1 MAITKNAG
9 VHKTACKIVE
19 IGFADLVAGTD
30 TAAIDLPPGAV
41 VLSGSHAYTTEA
53 WNSTST
59 DTLDV
64 GDAASQNR
72 YLNDG
77 NIRALAANV
86 PLVPTGFSH
95 TGGSLTVKWNSGGGT
110 PTTGALRVVIH
121 YAQLGNATTTYEV

>member
-19 IGFADLVAGTD
+19 IGFADLVAGAD
-30 TAAIDLPPGAV
+30 TAAIDLPPGSV
-41 VLSGSHAYTTEA
+41 VLSGSHAYTTQA
-53 WNSTST
+53 WNSTTS
-59 DTLDV
+59 DTIDV
-64 GDAASQNR
+64 GDSASQNR

-95 TGGSLTVKWNSGGGT
+95 TGGSLTVRWNSGGGT

>member
-1 MAITKNAG
+1 MELSDLKIIVTGAARGMGAHFVGELVKAGASVAAGDVDEAALAELPAG
-9 VHKTACKIVE
+9 VHRR
-19 IGFADLVAGTD
+19 G
-30 TAAIDLPPGAV
+30 
-41 VLSGSHAYTTEA
+41 
-53 WNSTST
+53 
-59 DTLDV
+59 LDV